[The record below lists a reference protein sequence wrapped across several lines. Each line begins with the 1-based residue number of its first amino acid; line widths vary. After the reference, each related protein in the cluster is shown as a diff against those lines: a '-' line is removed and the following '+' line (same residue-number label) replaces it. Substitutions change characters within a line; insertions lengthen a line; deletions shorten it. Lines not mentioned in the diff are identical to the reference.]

1 MRLLRNRAA
10 AEGLLQMEKEPG
22 QAIIIINILL
32 KAAEVYSK
40 IMRQGA
46 MILGAS
52 DWGSSCEPRALS
64 PARGHGP
71 RLIEGCQDA

>member
-1 MRLLRNRAA
+1 LSPPKKPHEHAKRAILAVAEHEAHLVMRLLRNTKWVRNRAA

-40 IMRQGA
+40 IMAKGR
-46 MILGAS
+46 
-52 DWGSSCEPRALS
+52 
-64 PARGHGP
+64 
-71 RLIEGCQDA
+71 

>member
-1 MRLLRNRAA
+1 MSPPKKPHEHAKRAILAVAEHEAHLVMRLLRNRAA

-40 IMRQGA
+40 IMAKGR
-46 MILGAS
+46 
-52 DWGSSCEPRALS
+52 
-64 PARGHGP
+64 
-71 RLIEGCQDA
+71 